1 MTANFALI
9 GAAGYVAPR
18 HLKAI
23 RETGGTLCA
32 ALDVS
37 DSVGVLDSYFPEAA
51 FFTDIAR
58 FEDHL
63 RHPEGRGD
71 SVDFVSVCS
80 PNHLHKAHVSLALD
94 LGADVICE
102 KPLVLDVADLDWL
115 ADREKESGRRVNT
128 ILQLRLHPSI
138 LALRDQVAAGPENR
152 VHDVDLGYF
161 TARGPWYHAS
171 WKGDVDKSGGIAT
184 NIGVHFLDML
194 HFVFGRVRE
203 NIVHHRGEEA
213 AAGYLEFDRAR
224 VRWLLSINRAHLP
237 PGTPDGQ
244 TTFRRLTLDG
254 EEVDFTSG
262 FTDLHTE
269 SYRDVLG
276 GGGFGIVDV
285 RPSVEIV
292 SAMRHA
298 PVESGRG
305 ERHPDLKRI
314 LAK

>member
-1 MTANFALI
+1 MTENFALI

-63 RHPEGRGD
+63 RHLERQGD

-94 LGADVICE
+94 LGANVICE
-102 KPLVLDVADLDWL
+102 KPLVLDIADLDWL
-115 ADREKESGRRVNT
+115 AARERESGRRVNT
-128 ILQLRLHPSI
+128 VLQLRLHPSI
-138 LALRDQVAAGPENR
+138 LALRDRVAAGPEDR

-203 NIVHHRGEEA
+203 NIVHYRGEEA

-262 FTDLHTE
+262 FADLHTE
-269 SYRDVLG
+269 SYRDVLD
-276 GGGFGIVDV
+276 GGGFGIIDV

-305 ERHPDLKRI
+305 ERHPDLERI